1 MWVFNIILAQSASLS
16 ISNIAK
22 PVQIFYVIFRIM
34 ENWRI
39 DMILLC
45 LKWFCSIE
53 NLIEWLNSRK
63 AYKKQTLI
71 LLEKYLER
79 KSERPGKIFPI
90 QMEREKL
97 DIFHLP
103 RKEESWKVFPKIG
116 IFGFGS
122 KFIDANVVNRNTNRK
137 SQHQP
142 CPDVWFCCHDQLL
155 FGREEGRRL

>member
-103 RKEESWKVFPKIG
+103 RKEESWKVFPKILERIMPWLKAFLG
-116 IFGFGS
+116 GNTTNKFENLLKIFSILCKGTLCFHG
-122 KFIDANVVNRNTNRK
+122 
-137 SQHQP
+137 P
-142 CPDVWFCCHDQLL
+142 L
-155 FGREEGRRL
+155 F